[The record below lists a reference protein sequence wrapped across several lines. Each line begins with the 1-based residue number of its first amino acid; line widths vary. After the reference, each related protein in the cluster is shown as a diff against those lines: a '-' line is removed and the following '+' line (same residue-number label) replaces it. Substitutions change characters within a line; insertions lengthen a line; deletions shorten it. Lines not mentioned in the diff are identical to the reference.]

1 MLRLQEV
8 LSEWK
13 DKDSKIDKIEIDKSA
28 LEIACLHAKY
38 LEYNS
43 KGKKQLRDLRAYK
56 VSARLDRKS
65 SEYVEL
71 TERISETEDLV
82 AATESILGAI
92 SQMSYT
98 LSTICRWRCFVNG
111 ASDL

>member
-1 MLRLQEV
+1 MLRLQDV

-13 DKDSKIDKIEIDKSA
+13 DTDSKIDKIEIDKSA

-38 LEYNS
+38 LEHNTTA
-43 KGKKQLRDLRAYK
+43 KKQLRSLRAYK
-56 VSARLDRKS
+56 ASVRLDRKS
-65 SEYVEL
+65 SEYAEL
-71 TERISETEDLV
+71 AERISETEDLV